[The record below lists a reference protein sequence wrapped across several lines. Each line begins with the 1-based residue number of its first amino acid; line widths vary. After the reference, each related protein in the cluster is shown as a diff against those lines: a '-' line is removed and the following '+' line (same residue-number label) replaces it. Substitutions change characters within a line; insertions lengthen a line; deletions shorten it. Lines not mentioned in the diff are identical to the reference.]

1 MRRYAWVVGL
11 AMLAVGCASA
21 VDQQQE
27 AALLLDRDRAW
38 VRTVRSV
45 DTYMT
50 YLAPNATIYPP
61 GAPMVTGA
69 DAIRAM
75 AAERLAAGVAI
86 SWTPTSASVSA
97 SGDLG
102 YTVGTYTMSPG
113 ASAEKGKYLTIWR
126 KHDGSWKVVEDIFNT
141 DSTGPVSNPPVIG
154 PDAGQGVKP

>member
-1 MRRYAWVVGL
+1 MRRSIVVVAAALL
-11 AMLAVGCASA
+11 AGACSGA

-61 GAPMVTGA
+61 GAPMVTGV

-75 AAERLAAGVAI
+75 AADRLTAGVAM

-102 YTVGTYTMSPG
+102 YTVGTYTTSAG

-141 DSTGPVSNPPVIG
+141 DSAGPATAPPTTGG
-154 PDAGQGVKP
+154 DAGQGVKP